1 MRLNEEELRK
11 LTLIAINELGE
22 KASPELVKKVV
33 SRAVDQ
39 VSDSQEFP
47 KTQNDL
53 TSGRIILTSFG
64 LNKSGVVAA
73 ITSELSQSGCDVR
86 DLSQKIM
93 DEFFTMIMIVDISNS
108 PKDFRDIQNQMSK
121 IADELNIK
129 IFLQHEDIFRS
140 MHRI

>member
-1 MRLNEEELRK
+1 MRMNEEELRK

-33 SRAVDQ
+33 SKT
-39 VSDSQEFP
+39 VSQIDESIQLSKP
-47 KTQNDL
+47 QSDL

-73 ITSELSQSGCDVR
+73 ITSELSKSNCDIK
-86 DLSQKIM
+86 DLSQKLM

-108 PKDFRDIQNQMSK
+108 PKDFKEIQEDMAK
-121 IADELNIK
+121 IAEDMNIK